1 MSKYTEDQNSEDSL
15 YTIQAYLAS
24 NHYDIKEYQ
33 KLLLRKKL
41 KKYLTE
47 KKKDLSE
54 ILTKNSSYNRGNL
67 KKRL

>member
-41 KKYLTE
+41 KKYL
-47 KKKDLSE
+47 
-54 ILTKNSSYNRGNL
+54 NFNF
-67 KKRL
+67 